1 MRGDGGGLLKGFST
15 CLIIIQA
22 FTDWHRI
29 AAVSYVGPMCG
40 FGSLLIFCAQK
51 RKKKQE
57 FFNHKTNWLQLLFD
71 NYTYY
76 YEIFIMIKVHCNQ
89 LSDFLKIYLFD
100 WHVLSALLIPL
111 LFAVFF
117 PVYWFLICPAGK
129 YLFSKAWLATYFDL
143 PHSQLRNSKVLR
155 TRNRAQLAFLMVA
168 TRTRTRNFSNKVHK

>member
-1 MRGDGGGLLKGFST
+1 MVVLILIFFSFIQIAYDHAVRGDGGGLLTGFST
-15 CLIIIQA
+15 CLILIQA

-57 FFNHKTNWLQLLFD
+57 FFNRKTNWLQLLFD

-129 YLFSKAWLATYFDL
+129 YLLSRKHLSL
-143 PHSQLRNSKVLR
+143 GRL
-155 TRNRAQLAFLMVA
+155 
-168 TRTRTRNFSNKVHK
+168 NF